1 MLLLPP
7 GNRNSNWET
16 DNRLRCLDFYSLAD
30 GTYLGSFKLP
40 QEVDDMWIQDVNFAN
55 GLLEV
60 YYTSSLFSE
69 KYTYKFSKDIES
81 LLNK

>member
-1 MLLLPP
+1 
-7 GNRNSNWET
+7 
-16 DNRLRCLDFYSLAD
+16 
-30 GTYLGSFKLP
+30 LGSFKLP